1 MLLYIGEKNV
11 LAFRSSV
18 MEELEAV
25 ENYLLRG
32 AYPSGLSKGEK
43 ANLRRKCKNNFKL
56 EDGIL
61 YYKRAVADG
70 ESKEAKSD
78 RVLPCWSRRQVQIAS
93 IGNKAIKVEGSVP
106 VYSLPNVLT

>member
-61 YYKRAVADG
+61 YYKRAVTDG
-70 ESKEAKSD
+70 ESKEPWRICVRSEEDKR
-78 RVLPCWSRRQVQIAS
+78 RVIESCHA
-93 IGNKAIKVEGSVP
+93 GVEGKFR
-106 VYSLPNVLT
+106 

>member
-43 ANLRRKCKNNFKL
+43 ANLRRKCKNNFKRR
-56 EDGIL
+56 GQ
-61 YYKRAVADG
+61 
-70 ESKEAKSD
+70 AKSD

-93 IGNKAIKVEGSVP
+93 IGNKAIKIEGSVP

>member
-32 AYPSGLSKGEK
+32 AYLSGLSKGEK
-43 ANLRRKCKNNFKL
+43 ANLRRKCKDNFKL

-61 YYKRAVADG
+61 YYKRT
-70 ESKEAKSD
+70 
-78 RVLPCWSRRQVQIAS
+78 
-93 IGNKAIKVEGSVP
+93 VEDIREH
-106 VYSLPNVLT
+106 

>member
-25 ENYLLRG
+25 ENYLLLR

-43 ANLRRKCKNNFKL
+43 ANLWRKCKITSSWKTGFSTTK
-56 EDGIL
+56 
-61 YYKRAVADG
+61 K
-70 ESKEAKSD
+70 
-78 RVLPCWSRRQVQIAS
+78 
-93 IGNKAIKVEGSVP
+93 IGRGW
-106 VYSLPNVLT
+106 

>member
-25 ENYLLRG
+25 ENYLLGG

-61 YYKRAVADG
+61 YYKRAVTDG
-70 ESKEAKSD
+70 ESKEPWRICVRSEEDKR
-78 RVLPCWSRRQVQIAS
+78 RVIESCHA
-93 IGNKAIKVEGSVP
+93 GVEGKFR
-106 VYSLPNVLT
+106 

>member
-18 MEELEAV
+18 MEQLEAV

-32 AYPSGLSKGEK
+32 AYLSGLSKGEK
-43 ANLRRKCKNNFKL
+43 ANLRGKCKYNFKL

-70 ESKEAKSD
+70 ESKEPW
-78 RVLPCWSRRQVQIAS
+78 RILENIEH
-93 IGNKAIKVEGSVP
+93 N
-106 VYSLPNVLT
+106 Y

>member
-1 MLLYIGEKNV
+1 
-11 LAFRSSV
+11 

-70 ESKEAKSD
+70 ESKEPWRICVRSEEDK
-78 RVLPCWSRRQVQIAS
+78 RRVIVLPCWSRRQVQIAS

>member
-1 MLLYIGEKNV
+1 MHGGKLKRISSDQCCYIKVKKNV

-18 MEELEAV
+18 MEEPEAV

-56 EDGIL
+56 HGRRDSL
-61 YYKRAVADG
+61 LQ
-70 ESKEAKSD
+70 KSG
-78 RVLPCWSRRQVQIAS
+78 RGW
-93 IGNKAIKVEGSVP
+93 
-106 VYSLPNVLT
+106 